1 VNIQTPETPGRFSLR
16 LDVYSPPQSLLQNH
30 VGGGQ
35 RGERRRRSVADK

>member
-1 VNIQTPETPGRFSLR
+1 LVAAIDPAPVPLKLGPLR
-16 LDVYSPPQSLLQNH
+16 SLLQNH